1 MNSKYVELIRQQNQ
15 IIKRLEKTALLAF
28 LSGLSLGLLVA
39 AVVLIYK

>member
-1 MNSKYVELIRQQNQ
+1 MSSKYVEIIRQQNE
-15 IIKRLEKTALLAF
+15 IIKRLEKTTLLTF